1 MIPQMPP
8 SMTDPRLACPMCGS
22 MSESP
27 KTQQCAA
34 CGEPLPQFQLPR
46 DPVIVRFE
54 RQAVLYRKLRTNVA
68 DAWLL
73 VAVLQ
78 TFALVTHFS
87 VVGLPELSISTLPNL
102 HLLLLFYAMCV
113 TTPMY
118 IYGRWKLLRH
128 EMLGLNVG
136 CTATLLMTAVCI
148 LPVPSCPLILY
159 LLFITSTIRLWMA
172 ASQLVR
178 SGYSLADIANHRT
191 PSGSSIP

>member
-1 MIPQMPP
+1 MPP
-8 SMTDPRLACPMCGS
+8 STTDPRLACPMCGS
-22 MSESP
+22 KSESP
-27 KTQQCAA
+27 KPYQCAA
-34 CGEPLPQFQLPR
+34 CGEPLSQFQPPQ
-46 DPVIVRFE
+46 DPAIVRFE
-54 RQAVLYRKLRTNVA
+54 RQAALYRRLRTNVA

-78 TFALVTHFS
+78 MFALVSHLS
-87 VVGLPELSISTLPNL
+87 VVGLPNLSISTLPNL
-102 HLLLLFYAMCV
+102 QMLLLFYAMCT
-113 TTPMY
+113 TTPMFV
-118 IYGRWKLLRH
+118 YGRWKLLRH
-128 EMLGLNVG
+128 DHDMVGLNLG
-136 CTATLLMTAVCI
+136 CAATLIMVAVST